1 MAEKKLPENKK
12 KQIRTETLA
21 KRDALTEGEKRAAAD
36 VVRERLI
43 ADPFFVK
50 AKRVLGFMPFG
61 SEIDIKPILQIA
73 LDEGKPVFVPR
84 ITTNG
89 FHKEM
94 EFRKIDDVDPVHFSF
109 SKYKILEPP
118 AENELY
124 EYNEAE
130 AMMLPARDLMIM
142 PGVAFD
148 MYGKRVGYGGGFYDM
163 FLEDKLTLRI
173 HSIAVCFDCQ
183 MLDTEIPE
191 DEGDARPFKIYHA

>member
-1 MAEKKLPENKK
+1 MAEKKLPEITK

-36 VVRERLI
+36 AVRERLI

-73 LDEGKPVFVPR
+73 LDEGKQVFVPR

>member
-1 MAEKKLPENKK
+1 MAEKKLPEITK
-12 KQIRTETLA
+12 KQIRTDIIA
-21 KRDALTEGEKRAAAD
+21 KRDALTEGEKKAASD
-36 VVRERLI
+36 IVKDKLI
-43 ADPFFVK
+43 SDPFFVK

-61 SEIDIKPILQIA
+61 SEIDIKPVLQIA
-73 LDEGKPVFVPR
+73 LDEGKEVYVPR

-89 FHKEM
+89 FHKE
-94 EFRKIDDVDPVHFSF
+94 
-109 SKYKILEPP
+109 KILEPP

-183 MLDTEIPE
+183 MLDIEIPE